1 MAPIVTAEEK
11 EDCFENDNEP
21 VLADAWREDQDLI
34 ADLLSDDEKNPSLK
48 TADQIAIKLV
58 FVVKDKWGN
67 VCCYV
72 VCPTRALSF
81 NEEPMHIIMMQ
92 GEPIGHTDLN

>member
-1 MAPIVTAEEK
+1 MYKLYDHIDPINHMDRVDHIK
-11 EDCFENDNEP
+11 SIFG
-21 VLADAWREDQDLI
+21 
-34 ADLLSDDEKNPSLK
+34 
-48 TADQIAIKLV
+48 QIAIKLV

-81 NEEPMHIIMMQ
+81 NDEPMHIIMMQ
-92 GEPIGHTDLN
+92 GEPIGHTDWN